1 VQSFY
6 DSKDQGGSTGGFYCI
21 SYYPTDT
28 ICHNQ
33 FVQDIAN
40 EKILIL
46 NYTNMTIKEKVLSSI
61 NPEQE
66 LALVKHFNSI
76 YDCNKLSE
84 HEYRMIYLAWMW
96 NSGIVYR
103 LDNWFHT
110 FEQNEAGVPLNDY
123 EVTIEDEMTG
133 GVNLDLMYS
142 FYDIDGIHQIMGW

>member
-1 VQSFY
+1 
-6 DSKDQGGSTGGFYCI
+6 
-21 SYYPTDT
+21 
-28 ICHNQ
+28 
-33 FVQDIAN
+33 
-40 EKILIL
+40 
-46 NYTNMTIKEKVLSSI
+46 MTIKEKVLSSI

-76 YDCNKLSE
+76 YDCNQLSE

-110 FEQNEAGVPLNDY
+110 FEENEAGVALNDY

-142 FYDIDGIHQIMGW
+142 FYDIDGIQQIMGW